1 MQVMLCIAAFI
12 VLLVLGVFIAFLS
25 IFKPQLGRSYWKIFK
40 KSWSCVA
47 RKATFRK
54 CDTNFKDDVKNTILS
69 KVALKHPRLLKPLSF
84 LVEIIAILIVFITI
98 WSLIIALKSL
108 LALWA
113 LGSCNVQH
121 PAKCSLVAATCSIET
136 KEPQNVVEA
145 FGRSL
150 ADWQEIFMAIPDR
163 FRSYDIDS
171 LGLHGLNLGKPT
183 ADRALSVF
191 DPGCIVCLRSYR
203 AQKQAGFFDRH
214 HTLLAP
220 YVIVDESGRPKFPNS
235 DLIAAYFLAAIDSGQ
250 DQAAAKLI
258 ARLFGE
264 NDPDAKVTYQQLFA
278 QLSPSEAESL
288 MQTWLHE
295 FQLSQNDIDHIISVA
310 HSSKIQ
316 RQLEA
321 NRQSVTK
328 NLHARVI
335 PVMLYDGKKHNGL
348 YKQP

>member
-1 MQVMLCIAAFI
+1 MLCIAAFI

-47 RKATFRK
+47 RKATLRK
-54 CDTNFKDDVKNTILS
+54 CDSSFKDNVKNTILS
-69 KVALKHPRLLKPLSF
+69 KVALRHPHLLKPLNIF
-84 LVEIIAILIVFITI
+84 IEIMAVLIVFVTI

-108 LALWA
+108 LALWV

-150 ADWQEIFMAIPDR
+150 TDWQEIFMAIPDR

-171 LGLHGLNLGKPT
+171 LNLHGLNVGKSNSS
-183 ADRALSVF
+183 RALSVF

-203 AQKQAGFFDRH
+203 AQKQSGFFDQH
-214 HTLLAP
+214 YTLLAP

-264 NDPDAKVTYQQLFA
+264 NNPDAKVTYQQLFA
-278 QLSPSEAESL
+278 QLSSSEAKTL
-288 MQTWLHE
+288 LQDWLHE
-295 FQLSQNDIDHIISVA
+295 FQLSQNDIDHISSAA